1 MVCDIAR
8 KPNFMIAG
16 APKCGTTALYE
27 YLQTHPQVF
36 LPAIKE
42 PAFFAEDVGDHREAR
57 TQADYDRLYKAAGDE
72 HLAIGDASAWYMHSA
87 VALPRIAKELPE
99 TKFIIMLRNPVE
111 LVRSLHSDMVW
122 ICFEDEPNFQK
133 AWLLQEERKA
143 GGRVPRLC
151 QVPAMLQYRDVGR
164 LSQHV
169 GRLLA
174 LFPRDQIRMFLL
186 DDLKDSAARV
196 YQDVLAFLG
205 LPDDGRNQFP
215 RANPSKRNRLQR
227 LAKLQSLVVR
237 SLPRPCIR
245 AGKLLGLGK
254 LNRTMTG
261 MNSTEHRPVNP
272 KDEFR
277 QRLVK
282 EFYEDVCKLEDL
294 LGRNLENWK
303 Y

>member
-8 KPNFMIAG
+8 KTNFMIAG

-57 TQADYDRLYKAAGDE
+57 TQAEYERLYTAAGPE

-87 VALPRIAKELPE
+87 VALPRIAKELPG

-122 ICFEDEPNFQK
+122 ICFEDEPDFEK

-143 GGRVPRLC
+143 GRRVPKLC
-151 QVPAMLQYRDVGR
+151 QVPAMLQYLAVGR

-169 GRLLA
+169 RRLLA
-174 LFPRDQIRMFLL
+174 LFPRDQIRIYLL
-186 DDLKDSAARV
+186 DDLKVSASRV
-196 YQDVLAFLG
+196 YQDALAFLG
-205 LPDDGRNQFP
+205 LPHDGRNQFP

-227 LAKLQSLVVR
+227 LAKVQSLLVR
-237 SLPRPCIR
+237 SLPRQCIQ
-245 AGKLLGLGK
+245 AGKLIGLGK
-254 LNRTMTG
+254 LNRTITG
-261 MNSTEHRPVNP
+261 LNSTEHRPASP
-272 KDEFR
+272 KDEFHR
-277 QRLVK
+277 QLIQ
-282 EFYEDVCKLEDL
+282 EFRSDVCELEDL
-294 LGRNLENWK
+294 LGRNLDDWK
-303 Y
+303 Q